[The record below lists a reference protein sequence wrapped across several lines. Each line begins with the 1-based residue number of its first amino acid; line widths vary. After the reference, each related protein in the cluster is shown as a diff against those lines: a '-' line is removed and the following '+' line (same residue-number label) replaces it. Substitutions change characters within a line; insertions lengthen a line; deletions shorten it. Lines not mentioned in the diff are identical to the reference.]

1 MKHEILNHLPGTY
14 PWQNLIHCYDA
25 IDSTNTLAKRMIA
38 QGAPHGTVIIADR
51 QTQGRGRMGRSF
63 QSPAGFGV
71 YLSVILRYSCRPEEL
86 MHLTCAA
93 AVAMCDAVEQAT
105 SLRPGIKWTND
116 LVHNGRKLGGILTEL
131 VISET
136 ETAAIVGIGINCNQA
151 SADFSPEIRDFA
163 GSLSMVTGEKISRP
177 RLIASM
183 LRSLYDMDCHLF
195 SCKDILLECYR
206 EDCITLGQD
215 VSVVRGEE
223 IRHGHA
229 LEITDDGG
237 LVVKF
242 SDGHT
247 ETVSS
252 GEVSVRGM
260 YGYV

>member
-1 MKHEILNHLPGTY
+1 MKPEILNHLPGTH
-14 PWQNLIHCYDA
+14 PWQNLIHWYEA

-71 YLSVILRYSCRPEEL
+71 YLSVILRYNCRPEAL

-93 AVAMCDAVEQAT
+93 AVAMCDAVEQAA
-105 SLRPGIKWTND
+105 SLRPSIKWTND

-136 ETAAIVGIGINCNQA
+136 ETAAIVGIGINCNQT

-163 GSLSMVTGEKISRP
+163 GSLFMATGNNILRP

-183 LRSLYDMDCHLF
+183 LRSLYDMDLHLF

-206 EDCITLGQD
+206 EDCITLGKE
-215 VSVVRGEE
+215 VSIVRGEE

-229 LEITDDGG
+229 LAVADDGG

-242 SDGHT
+242 SDGNT